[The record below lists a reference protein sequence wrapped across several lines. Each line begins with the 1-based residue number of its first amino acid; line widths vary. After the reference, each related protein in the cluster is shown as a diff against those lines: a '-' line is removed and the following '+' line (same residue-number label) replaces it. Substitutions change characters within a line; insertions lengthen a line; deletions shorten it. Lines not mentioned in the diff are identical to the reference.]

1 MEVGEDVC
9 GTRKI
14 REGKRRK
21 GSEEIRRA
29 VGRKRE
35 CFLIW
40 RRSRSEEGLDEYK
53 RMKRMLR
60 KTKKTVNDEWTLSI
74 AENFKENK
82 KMFWKGINEVK
93 RGESLRP
100 LPIRNSM
107 GEELTQENDVEGR
120 WKEYFSSC

>member
-1 MEVGEDVC
+1 MGEGKEGGSREGVEEEWRRFKETIMEVGEDVC

-60 KTKKTVNDEWTLSI
+60 KTKKTVNDE
-74 AENFKENK
+74 
-82 KMFWKGINEVK
+82 
-93 RGESLRP
+93 
-100 LPIRNSM
+100 
-107 GEELTQENDVEGR
+107 
-120 WKEYFSSC
+120 